1 VPEVEVQHRQAK
13 QKIKLMPDAAYINR
27 PALTGKQDRFA
38 LVRER
43 VLRDLVDDLDW
54 AVETFRRGTHARK
67 AERAGA
73 FEAIEAV
80 ARYLL
85 DLRERQS

>member
-1 VPEVEVQHRQAK
+1 VQNFSAR
-13 QKIKLMPDAAYINR
+13 R
-27 PALTGKQDRFA
+27 DRFA
-38 LVRER
+38 FVRDRE
-43 VLRDLVDDLDW
+43 LCDLVDDLDW
-54 AVETFRRGTHARK
+54 AIEIFRRGTHARK
-67 AERAGA
+67 AERAVA